1 MCRIVGCFD
10 FNYNNSYDLDDITTR
25 MRDCFGYA
33 GPDDAGIFL
42 HEEKGLSLGHRR
54 LSVIDLS
61 EKGHQPMRNDNGSLW
76 ITYSGEVYNFNE
88 IKAELKLC
96 GYKFNS
102 GTDTEVVLKAYEKWG
117 IDALSR
123 FRGMWSLAIWDN
135 DKSKLILSRDRM
147 GVKPLY
153 WYYKDNLFLFASELK
168 AFHQHPRFSKEI
180 DLSSLALYFSYG
192 NIPSPFSIFK
202 NTYKLEPGCCLEV
215 SSNGHI
221 RKIRYW
227 DNRMQYEK
235 GLGQKKS
242 WRLRSQE
249 SVVEELENILTEA
262 FKLRMVS
269 DVPVGIFLS
278 GGIDSS
284 LVTALLQKEYSKPLK
299 TFTIGFYE
307 KEYNEAK
314 YAFEVAKFLGTD
326 HTELY
331 CTPREAF
338 EIIPSL
344 ADIYDEPFGDSSA
357 IPTHLVSRLA
367 KQKVKVTLSADGGDE
382 LFCGYTRYW
391 IFDKFLKRAN
401 LLPSAL
407 RSLFLFPLELFNS
420 NSVTSFYEKFGLFLP
435 RMTNVSGKFTKLKNA
450 LKAVNNSGIYLNLY
464 RVFSTDECLSLGLKR
479 PYEIE
484 FGADF
489 LGSKDVKSE
498 MMLMDLKT
506 YLPDDLLTKV
516 DRAAMRVALEARE
529 PFLDNKI
536 VEYALKLPVEYK
548 FRNNISKYILRKI
561 LYKYVPRKLVERPK
575 QGFGLPV
582 NIWFKN
588 ELRDLYSAYLN
599 KDRIKSE
606 GIFNYNFV
614 ENLTTRYFSGKDVN
628 PYTLWYLLVFQL
640 WREKWMD

>member
-1 MCRIVGCFD
+1 M
-10 FNYNNSYDLDDITTR
+10 
-25 MRDCFGYA
+25 
-33 GPDDAGIFL
+33 
-42 HEEKGLSLGHRR
+42 
-54 LSVIDLS
+54 
-61 EKGHQPMRNDNGSLW
+61 
-76 ITYSGEVYNFNE
+76 
-88 IKAELKLC
+88 
-96 GYKFNS
+96 
-102 GTDTEVVLKAYEKWG
+102 
-117 IDALSR
+117 
-123 FRGMWSLAIWDN
+123 
-135 DKSKLILSRDRM
+135 
-147 GVKPLY
+147 
-153 WYYKDNLFLFASELK
+153 
-168 AFHQHPRFSKEI
+168 
-180 DLSSLALYFSYG
+180 
-192 NIPSPFSIFK
+192 
-202 NTYKLEPGCCLEV
+202 
-215 SSNGHI
+215 
-221 RKIRYW
+221 
-227 DNRMQYEK
+227 
-235 GLGQKKS
+235 
-242 WRLRSQE
+242 
-249 SVVEELENILTEA
+249 
-262 FKLRMVS
+262 
-269 DVPVGIFLS
+269 
-278 GGIDSS
+278 
-284 LVTALLQKEYSKPLK
+284 
-299 TFTIGFYE
+299 
-307 KEYNEAK
+307 
-314 YAFEVAKFLGTD
+314 
-326 HTELY
+326 
-331 CTPREAF
+331 
-338 EIIPSL
+338 
-344 ADIYDEPFGDSSA
+344 
-357 IPTHLVSRLA
+357 
-367 KQKVKVTLSADGGDE
+367 
-382 LFCGYTRYW
+382 
-391 IFDKFLKRAN
+391 
-401 LLPSAL
+401 PSAL

-450 LKAVNNSGIYLNLY
+450 LKAVNNSGMYLNLY

-536 VEYALKLPVEYK
+536 VEYALRLPVEYK